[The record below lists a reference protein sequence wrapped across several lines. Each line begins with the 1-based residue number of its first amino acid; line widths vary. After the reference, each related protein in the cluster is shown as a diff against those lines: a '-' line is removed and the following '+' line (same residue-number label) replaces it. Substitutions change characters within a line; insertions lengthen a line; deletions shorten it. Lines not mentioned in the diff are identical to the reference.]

1 MVNNPSGI
9 HCQSPQLLETASLLR
24 VITCLPEHYMRCL
37 LANCLP
43 EHYMRCLLAKAD
55 LVEPAPITGKTGN
68 CLRAD
73 SAPPARLASM
83 SGYRYSLSPK
93 RNVPFAAKE
102 MCSFITFS

>member
-24 VITCLPEHYMRCL
+24 VITCLPEHYMR
-37 LANCLP
+37 
-43 EHYMRCLLAKAD
+43 YLLAKAD
-55 LVEPAPITGKTGN
+55 LVEPAPITGKTGK